1 MANADVVDL
10 ILLCQHDIPDN
21 EAFCSLDHA
30 AEIPA
35 DYGDPFLLCA
45 RKERAFDSPLA
56 FHAYETE
63 PEVTVLAVSVGGE
76 RHVII

>member
-1 MANADVVDL
+1 MSNQQVLDL
-10 ILLCQHDIPDN
+10 ILLCAHDIPDE

-35 DYGDPFLLCA
+35 EWGDPFIICA

-56 FHAYETE
+56 FHQYETE
-63 PEVTVLAVSVGGE
+63 PSVTLLPMSMV
-76 RHVII
+76 RVI